1 MDRTLMTSDEVMNK
15 LGISSRQTLW
25 DYERRRK
32 FPLPIRLRPK
42 AYLRTDVY
50 KWIKN
55 GGASQITP

>member
-1 MDRTLMTSDEVMNK
+1 MNK

-32 FPLPIRLRPK
+32 FPRPIRLRPK